1 MNKETSADLK
11 TVFYIM
17 LVGAV
22 IGYLYAQLVS
32 LSRPDMNGSIWIGIS
47 IGTIISGVSSS
58 FELFFITK
66 PESNIRALPFYA
78 SFIIRVCAH
87 LSFIILTI
95 LLVQSVYS
103 LFIGSRFYLIGDNLS
118 NTVKNIG
125 FSVIVL
131 CIIIFWMQ
139 MRVFI
144 GSRTLNNL
152 IVGKYYKP
160 QNEERIFMIVDILGS
175 TAATQKIG
183 DDRFHTYL
191 NRLFVLFDEAIHKNG
206 GEVHSYVG
214 DAIIVVWP
222 FASDDKTNERIFK
235 TLNELHS
242 LCEIKQDKFV
252 NEFHI
257 RPEFRAVIHG
267 GTIVVG
273 EMGHRKKQITY
284 LGNTLNLT
292 SRLEDL
298 SKELDIPYLVS
309 DEVLGRSS
317 LPNSMRSVPLG
328 EKAVKGSAKKLAVS
342 QIVIEA

>member
-1 MNKETSADLK
+1 MNEETIADLK
-11 TVFYIM
+11 TIFLIM
-17 LVGAV
+17 LSGAV
-22 IGYLYAQLVS
+22 IGYLYTVVVY
-32 LSRPDMNGSIWIGIS
+32 LSRPDPEGSAWIGVF
-47 IGTIISGVSSS
+47 IGAIMSGASSV
-58 FELFFITK
+58 FELFFIAK
-66 PESNIRALPFYA
+66 PESKIRALPFYA
-78 SFIIRVCAH
+78 SFFIRVMVH
-87 LSFIILTI
+87 LGLIIITI

-103 LFIGSRFYLIGDNLS
+103 YVTGSRIFLIGDNLGD
-118 NTVKNIG
+118 TFTDIG
-125 FSVIVL
+125 FSIIIL
-131 CIIIFWMQ
+131 TMIIFWMQ

-144 GSRTLNNL
+144 GSRTLKNL
-152 IVGKYYKP
+152 IIGKYYKP

-222 FASDDKTNERIFK
+222 FASDDKINERIFK
-235 TLNELHS
+235 TLKELHS
-242 LCEIKQDKFV
+242 LCEIKHAKFV
-252 NEFHI
+252 DEFNI
-257 RPEFRAVIHG
+257 PPKFRAVIHG

-292 SRLEDL
+292 SRLEGL

-309 DEVLGRSS
+309 DEVLSRSS
-317 LPNSMRSVPLG
+317 LPNSIKSISLG